1 MAWASAHAVVAC
13 PHARPWAGPPGDNS
27 WILPST
33 SVLMPGT
40 NAPAT
45 ALETRIQPEPDDH
58 RQCDR
63 CGLGAESQ
71 PQRRAKSNPIRQ
83 LPGQYRPEH
92 RGYSEYDPIGGARFE
107 TLTEAASNI
116 IDQKQH
122 VRDESDRVE
131 PVLGKQRQHR

>member
-45 ALETRIQPEPDDH
+45 ALETRIQPDADVTTGSATAAAWTQKAN
-58 RQCDR
+58 RKAAR
-63 CGLGAESQ
+63 
-71 PQRRAKSNPIRQ
+71 NPIRSASCPANTGPNTAATPNTTQ
-83 LPGQYRPEH
+83 SEAPARSEEH
-92 RGYSEYDPIGGARFE
+92 TSE
-107 TLTEAASNI
+107 LQS
-116 IDQKQH
+116 
-122 VRDESDRVE
+122 
-131 PVLGKQRQHR
+131 PVHLVCRLLLAKNNG